1 MNQLALTLMTPGM
14 ILQCKKS
21 ISWPHNIIS
30 GDVITRGDGIFIK
43 IFLLLQVDN
52 DLEVKVSSLSIDTLN
67 GYLISVL
74 APDQP
79 G

>member
-1 MNQLALTLMTPGM
+1 MNQLALTLMTLGM

-52 DLEVKVSSLSIDTLN
+52 DPEVKVSSLSIDTLN

>member
-1 MNQLALTLMTPGM
+1 MKQLALTLMTPGM

-21 ISWPHNIIS
+21 ISWTHNIIS
-30 GDVITRGDGIFIK
+30 RDVITRGDGIFIK
-43 IFLLLQVDN
+43 TFLLLQVDN
-52 DLEVKVSSLSIDTLN
+52 DPEVKVSSLSIDTLDS
-67 GYLISVL
+67 YLRSAL

>member
-14 ILQCKKS
+14 ISQCKKS
-21 ISWPHNIIS
+21 ISWPYNIIS
-30 GDVITRGDGIFIK
+30 RDVITRGDGIFIK
-43 IFLLLQVDN
+43 TVLLVQVDN
-52 DLEVKVSSLSIDTLN
+52 DPEVKVSSLSIDTLD
-67 GYLISVL
+67 GYLISAL